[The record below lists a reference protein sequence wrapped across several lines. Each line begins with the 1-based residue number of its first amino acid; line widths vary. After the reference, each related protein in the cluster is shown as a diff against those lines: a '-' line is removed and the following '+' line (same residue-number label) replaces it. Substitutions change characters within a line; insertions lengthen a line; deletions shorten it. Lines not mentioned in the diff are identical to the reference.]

1 MTQALRAS
9 PLRPASPAP
18 HVVIIGGGASGVLMA
33 AHLLSRP
40 GARLRVTLVEG
51 RNMLGCGIAYSTD
64 DPQHLLNTRV
74 QNMSAFPDDPD
85 HFRRWLESHRTAAG
99 DAVDGDGAATAASFV
114 SRPTYGAYLASLLAP
129 WLSGAGAGAS
139 RLSCI
144 RQTCLRIGGGGALLT
159 VHLDNG
165 RRLLADQV
173 VLATGH
179 VLPEPDPAGILS
191 GAWQPLGDLDPDGR
205 VIIIGTGLSMVDQ
218 VLSLMNRNHRGEIL
232 ALSRRGLIP
241 RRHAAAIPLPIAA
254 EDVPLGARASVLFR
268 WARGLARQAAR
279 DGGGWRD
286 AVDGIR
292 PHVRRLWASL
302 PLAERAR
309 FLRHAAPWWDIH
321 RHRMPPQSADRI
333 ADALASGQ
341 LRLIRGRFAG
351 ADRGPDGGLVARI
364 AQPGGAAREIRA
376 CRIIDCRG
384 ILRDPRQHAS
394 PLVADLIASGRARID
409 PMGIGL
415 DVSPDCAVID
425 AAGIPSTRL
434 HAIGPASRAAF
445 WEITAIPDIRE
456 QTTALARRIEAL
468 AFLTPRPGY
477 GADTDWAMAT
487 CRASVPSGPECRS

>member
-1 MTQALRAS
+1 MTQTLRMTPA
-9 PLRPASPAP
+9 RPASTAP

-33 AHLLSRP
+33 THLLSRP
-40 GARLRVTLVEG
+40 GAPLRVTLVEG
-51 RNMLGCGIAYSTD
+51 KNMLGCGIAYSTD

-74 QNMSAFPDDPD
+74 HNMSAFPGDPD
-85 HFRRWLESHRTAAG
+85 HFRRWLESHHAMAG
-99 DAVDGDGAATAASFV
+99 DRAATAAAFV
-114 SRPTYGAYLASLLAP
+114 SRPTYGAYLADLLSP
-129 WLSGAGAGAS
+129 WQSGPQAG

-144 RQTCLRIGGGGALLT
+144 RQTCLRIGGAGKSHLA
-159 VHLDNG
+159 VHLDDG

-173 VLATGH
+173 ILATGH
-179 VLPEPDPAGILS
+179 VLPAPDPAGVLS
-191 GAWQPLGDLDPDGR
+191 GAWEPPGDLDPGGR

-218 VLSLMNRNHRGEIL
+218 VLSLLNRGHRGEIL

-241 RRHAAAIPLPIAA
+241 RRHAAATPMQVLA
-254 EDVPLGARASVLFR
+254 DQVPLGAPASRLFR
-268 WARGLARQAAR
+268 WARGLARQATLQ
-279 DGGGWRD
+279 GGTWRD

-292 PHVRRLWASL
+292 PHVRRIWAAL

-309 FLRHAAPWWDIH
+309 FLRHALPWWDIH

-341 LRLIRGRFAG
+341 VRLIRGRFAG
-351 ADRGPDGGLVARI
+351 ADQAAGGGLVARI
-364 AQPGGAAREIRA
+364 AQPGGVSRQVSA

-384 ILRDPRQHAS
+384 ILRDPLHHAS

-425 AAGIPSTRL
+425 AAGAASARL

-456 QTTALARRIEAL
+456 QTTALAQRI
-468 AFLTPRPGY
+468 
-477 GADTDWAMAT
+477 ADLVA
-487 CRASVPSGPECRS
+487 VP